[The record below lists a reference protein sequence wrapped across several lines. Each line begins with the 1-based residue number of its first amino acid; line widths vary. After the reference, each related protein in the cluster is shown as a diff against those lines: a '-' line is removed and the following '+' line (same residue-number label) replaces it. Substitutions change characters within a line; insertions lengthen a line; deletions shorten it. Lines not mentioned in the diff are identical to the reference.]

1 MHDHVH
7 HRTGTG
13 HVKPLIWSLLLTL
26 SFALVE
32 AVAGWWSGSLALLG
46 DAGHM
51 TTDSLSLGL
60 GVVAGFLARRP
71 AGARYSYGWGRAEVL
86 AALANALFMLAIIA
100 AIALA
105 AIARLQAPR
114 PVAGG
119 AVIGVA
125 ALGLLVNL
133 LVFRVLHRGEQTLN
147 IRGAL
152 LHVLGDLLGSA
163 AALTAGLVIVLTG
176 WTPID
181 PILSLLIC
189 ALILVSALRL
199 LREALRVV
207 MEGVPANVNLP
218 AVGQAMAGVD
228 GVLSVHDLHI
238 WQLDSSTVSLSAH
251 VVINDLTGWPGVLD
265 GLRDVL
271 IQRFGISHI
280 TLQPEPQVLAKIAV
294 SQVQPPPAK

>member
-7 HRTGTG
+7 HRTGSG
-13 HVKPLIWSLLLTL
+13 HVKPLAWSLLLTL

-51 TTDSLSLGL
+51 ATDALSLGL
-60 GVVAGFLARRP
+60 GVVAGVLARRP
-71 AGARYSYGWGRAEVL
+71 AGTRYSYGWGRAEVL

-100 AIALA
+100 AIAIA
-105 AIARLQAPR
+105 AIERLQAPQ
-114 PVAGG
+114 PVVGG

-125 ALGLLVNL
+125 AIGLLVNL

-147 IRGAL
+147 TRGAM
-152 LHVLGDLLGSA
+152 LHVVGDLLGSV
-163 AALTAGLVIVLTG
+163 AALASGLVIVLTG

-207 MEGVPANVNLP
+207 MEGVPPGVDLP
-218 AVGQAMAGVD
+218 AVGQAMAGVT

-238 WQLDSSTVSLSAH
+238 WRLDSSTVSLSAH
-251 VVINDLTGWPGVLD
+251 VVVNDLAGWPGVLD

-280 TLQPEPQVLAKIAV
+280 TLQPEPQVLAKVAV
-294 SQVQPPPAK
+294 SQLQKSRSS